1 MLAKLAV
8 AGLRT
13 RIKDY
18 MVLFSG
24 LVISSAI
31 FYMFAT
37 LAVNKEMIHKSND
50 LISFSAILFNIGI
63 ILLAMITF
71 VYILYANNFLLGM
84 RQKDYGLFMMLG
96 AKKQRVGFLIAC
108 ETMLIGLLSTVL
120 GILFGGVLSIGVRH
134 ILEKMMGMEITYY
147 RPFYLRAMVITL
159 VIYLAV
165 FGFAALINTAVMVR
179 KPALDLLRRGVKP
192 HKSIRQPWLLMVEV
206 ILGIGIL
213 GYAYYLMRHP
223 VLFGQWTLLWCFVIT
238 AVGSYFVI
246 NGTVV
251 AVVNLVRKTSWAQK
265 QLNTFTLG
273 QLQFRIQD
281 YTAILTMVSLMFGL
295 ALGALTMGVAFK
307 NQTEQTAEVSSAYG
321 MVVYNPNIRQKA
333 AMKKVTTKK
342 QQRYT
347 YKQVGT
353 KYYYDS
359 SEFDRQPYVAIQ
371 PLAGSENM
379 TTNYKY
385 IKYDGKKMQ
394 EHSYELTF
402 YTEMTSSAFVVSH
415 KQFQQVQAPAKMAY
429 FIQTAPIGKTYSQ
442 IKQVADASSDPHQV
456 TAGIGGQYRG
466 YVTAQSLYSVMEFMG
481 GFLAIAFLA
490 MLASCLMF
498 KILSGSY
505 DDTRR
510 YQMLAKIGAPR
521 ELLKRAI
528 VKEVAVLFFLPAV
541 LGTLDVLF
549 GLQMFKLLVVA
560 PYRSFGMPFVIFIV
574 LYLGYYALAVWM
586 YRRIVLRDIIQ

>member
-1 MLAKLAV
+1 M
-8 AGLRT
+8 
-13 RIKDY
+13 
-18 MVLFSG
+18 
-24 LVISSAI
+24 
-31 FYMFAT
+31 
-37 LAVNKEMIHKSND
+37 
-50 LISFSAILFNIGI
+50 
-63 ILLAMITF
+63 
-71 VYILYANNFLLGM
+71 
-84 RQKDYGLFMMLG
+84 
-96 AKKQRVGFLIAC
+96 
-108 ETMLIGLLSTVL
+108 
-120 GILFGGVLSIGVRH
+120 
-134 ILEKMMGMEITYY
+134 
-147 RPFYLRAMVITL
+147 
-159 VIYLAV
+159 
-165 FGFAALINTAVMVR
+165 
-179 KPALDLLRRGVKP
+179 
-192 HKSIRQPWLLMVEV
+192 
-206 ILGIGIL
+206 
-213 GYAYYLMRHP
+213 
-223 VLFGQWTLLWCFVIT
+223 
-238 AVGSYFVI
+238 
-246 NGTVV
+246 
-251 AVVNLVRKTSWAQK
+251 
-265 QLNTFTLG
+265 
-273 QLQFRIQD
+273 
-281 YTAILTMVSLMFGL
+281 
-295 ALGALTMGVAFK
+295 
-307 NQTEQTAEVSSAYG
+307 
-321 MVVYNPNIRQKA
+321 
-333 AMKKVTTKK
+333 
-342 QQRYT
+342 
-347 YKQVGT
+347 

-371 PLAGSENM
+371 PLAGSGNM

-429 FIQTAPIGKTYSQ
+429 FIQTAPIGKTYAQ

-560 PYRSFGMPFVIFIV
+560 PYRSFGMPFVIFMV